1 MTNLVEQ
8 YKQLL
13 ETLETTKITKAELK
27 VKLDAAETAREKLE
41 KEILE
46 TSGAK
51 TVEEAKEKLANLQ
64 SRIESRLQEAEDLLK
79 ELEDVK

>member
-13 ETLETTKITKAELK
+13 ETLETAKITKAELK

>member
-13 ETLETTKITKAELK
+13 ETLETAKITKAELK
-27 VKLDAAETAREKLE
+27 VKLDAAETARKKLE